1 MVVGCSVVA
10 GGAGVDWFVV
20 VLLSVP
26 LLLQSIV
33 VALESGLL
41 CWVVLLD

>member
-20 VLLSVP
+20 VVLLSVP
-26 LLLQSIV
+26 LLLQSIG

-41 CWVVLLD
+41 C